1 MRKRGIINIKFTK
14 SRSGF
19 TLIELIVV
27 IVILGILAV
36 TAAPKFI
43 DLQKDA
49 KIATLEGLKGAYE
62 SALKLA
68 QSKAILQGKEK
79 ASCANICINSS
90 QCPADMS
97 SLPCSNSS
105 SDIQAYPGV
114 IQMSKGNLNSNTA
127 VMSLQRI
134 VDYDS
139 DGFIF
144 SSCGPA
150 GNICMMTRGSTQSCC
165 SFVGAQF
172 SRDSDACM
180 LHFWL
185 YAENT
190 KVQVIDGGC

>member
-79 ASCANICINSS
+79 DSCANICINSS

-144 SSCGPA
+144 SSCGPGGKHLHDDQGKHA
-150 GNICMMTRGSTQSCC
+150 VLLQFRRSTVQQRLRCLHA
-165 SFVGAQF
+165 SFLAL
-172 SRDSDACM
+172 R
-180 LHFWL
+180 
-185 YAENT
+185 
-190 KVQVIDGGC
+190 